1 MTDVDRLLQS
11 IGKRCFSNC
20 HETAARRGDSFS
32 VEDLLACDPELEGTS
47 PRAQKSR
54 VSTIK
59 RLVREGLQK
68 EALARCRQGRNEP
81 GAHGRY

>member
-11 IGKRCFSNC
+11 IGKRCFWNC

-47 PRAQKSR
+47 PRAQRTR
-54 VSTIK
+54 VSKIK
-59 RLVREGLQK
+59 RLVREGL
-68 EALARCRQGRNEP
+68 EEAALALCRQGRTEP
-81 GAHGRY
+81 RAHGRY